1 MSYTVKELA
10 CELSL
15 ELHGEPSVEVSGV
28 ASIVSARG
36 SDLVFAE
43 DEAALESALSSA
55 AGAVIARSATGGSTG
70 NGPKPLLIAKDPKL
84 AFARAAALLLSP
96 PSFGLGVHPTAIV
109 GKNVTLG
116 LGASIGAYSTVE
128 DSAILGART
137 HIASGCRVGAG
148 VKFGEACIV
157 HANVVIHPG
166 TTMGNRVVI
175 HSGAVLGGEGFG
187 FVRDAATGKFE
198 KFPQR
203 GTLEIGDDVEI
214 GSNCTIDRGALDAT
228 VIGGGTKLDNMVHV
242 GHNVRIGRNVVIAAQ
257 TGISGSSVIEDDVL
271 IGGQVGIADHVTI
284 KSGAVLGAQCGVPS
298 NKVIQGGGIV
308 YWGTPARPIKEHLK
322 ELATLSRLA
331 KQKGK

>member
-1 MSYTVKELA
+1 MRYTLKELA
-10 CELSL
+10 RELSL
-15 ELHGEPSVEVSGV
+15 ELHGDPSVEVGGV
-28 ASIVSARG
+28 ASIASARV

-43 DEAALESALSSA
+43 DEAALQSALTSS
-55 AGAVIARSATGGSTG
+55 AGAVIARAASSASGQ
-70 NGPKPLLIAKDPKL
+70 NGTKPVLIAKDPKL
-84 AFARAAALLLSP
+84 AFARAAALLVPP
-96 PSFGLGVHPTAIV
+96 PSFGLGVHPTVIV

-116 LGASIGAYSTVE
+116 LGVSVGPYSTVE
-128 DSAILGART
+128 DGASLGPRT
-137 HIASGCRVGAG
+137 HVAAGCRIGAG
-148 VKFGEACIV
+148 VKLGEACIV
-157 HANVVIHPG
+157 HANVVMHAG
-166 TTMGNRVVI
+166 TTIGNRVVI

-187 FVRDAATGKFE
+187 FVRDAVTGKFE

-203 GTLEIGDDVEI
+203 GILEIGDDVEI

-228 VIGGGTKLDNMVHV
+228 VIGTGTKLDNMVHV

-257 TGISGSSVIEDDVL
+257 TGVSGSSVIEDDVL

-322 ELATLSRLA
+322 ELATVSRLA